1 MIQRKEVWK
10 VDFKRKSNQNLRN
23 SNIDFVS
30 GTNHLSF
37 DHNPISMKYL
47 SILFTLII
55 LSVCIKES
63 EPSEQMEI
71 DKSQLKIRIAEL
83 EIDSAYL
90 EDYLR
95 ILKQESAAS
104 VKLEPGVI
112 CIFPTFIEE
121 QPNQI
126 RLLEVYA
133 NQEAYESH
141 IQSPHFQEYKTS
153 TLHMVQSLKLIDV
166 EAVDL
171 ENMPEVFK
179 KL

>member
-1 MIQRKEVWK
+1 
-10 VDFKRKSNQNLRN
+10 
-23 SNIDFVS
+23 
-30 GTNHLSF
+30 
-37 DHNPISMKYL
+37 
-47 SILFTLII
+47 
-55 LSVCIKES
+55 
-63 EPSEQMEI
+63 MEI

-112 CIFPTFIEE
+112 CIFPTFIEN